1 MRWITPTFGATVFG
15 SFHALLV
22 ALPVIT
28 SWGNG
33 EGQAF
38 AVAMFD
44 RPLVALL
51 SLFEGG
57 RSLLYDGPNWAYVC
71 VFAGGGTLMYCG
83 VGILVALA
91 VQRLIRV
98 G

>member
-1 MRWITPTFGATVFG
+1 VRWITPTVGATVFG

-22 ALPVIT
+22 ALPVVT

-51 SLFEGG
+51 SLFAVG

-83 VGILVALA
+83 VGVLVALA